1 MLKVVSVMAANDK
14 AIRQTDNPATYP
26 QLLAPSDDNPDP
38 TPLLN
43 TLARVA
49 LAIARRRS
57 QMSQHDGQ
65 SEQSHEG
72 H

>member
-1 MLKVVSVMAANDK
+1 MLKVVSVMATNDK
-14 AIRQTDNPATYP
+14 TTRQADDSAAYP
-26 QLLAPSDDNPDP
+26 LLLAPADDNPDP
-38 TPLLN
+38 APLLN

-57 QMSQHDGQ
+57 QASQHDDQ
-65 SEQSHEG
+65 SEQAHEG